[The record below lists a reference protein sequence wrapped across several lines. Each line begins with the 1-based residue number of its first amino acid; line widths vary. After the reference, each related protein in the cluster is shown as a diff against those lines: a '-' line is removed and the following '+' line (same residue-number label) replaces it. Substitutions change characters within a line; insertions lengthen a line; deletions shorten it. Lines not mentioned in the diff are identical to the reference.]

1 MDIGYK
7 KLSSALFL
15 TFLSPLTSA
24 AYAADINPVIAEALE
39 EPGFGLIKQPQ
50 SISKF
55 AVVSAADTGGSD
67 TSPTNT
73 AELALARMNI
83 KTEVTPETT
92 ELFGEKV
99 DLNSGAISM
108 TNTDLVI
115 PGNFPIEMGITRVYK
130 GVHYSQGQLLQ
141 FADWQLDIPS
151 ISTTIVDGDS
161 TVNTWTNGKPCSGSL
176 NPGSSYLGD
185 SMGYVVAKQYWN
197 GDFINVP
204 SVSSE
209 RLLEPNTTTP
219 GVTRVA
225 KNWRIT
231 CQANGN

>member
-50 SISKF
+50 SVSKF
-55 AVVSAADTGGSD
+55 AVVSAANTGGSD
-67 TSPTNT
+67 TSLTNT

-99 DLNSGAISM
+99 DLNRLSAP
-108 TNTDLVI
+108 DLGINLPI
-115 PGNFPIEMGITRVYK
+115 P
-130 GVHYSQGQLLQ
+130 
-141 FADWQLDIPS
+141 FA
-151 ISTTIVDGDS
+151 
-161 TVNTWTNGKPCSGSL
+161 
-176 NPGSSYLGD
+176 
-185 SMGYVVAKQYWN
+185 
-197 GDFINVP
+197 
-204 SVSSE
+204 
-209 RLLEPNTTTP
+209 
-219 GVTRVA
+219 
-225 KNWRIT
+225 
-231 CQANGN
+231 